1 MLIPTPRRLLILL
14 LLILLSAGLIPSA
27 LAQTDISLH
36 LSELNIESFP
46 KISLFAQVTDDR
58 GDRLLGLTSDSF
70 RILEEN
76 AEASDIEVG
85 ETTVG
90 SRIVFALN
98 TNFGLRIR
106 DTLGDSR
113 FDLTRQVLLDWWR
126 RPEFNRVG
134 IDDLSL
140 VTIDG
145 TLQSHSRAAVDLATA
160 LDHHQPTFPDEE
172 TGYEFLFQA
181 LDFTADR
188 PPNIGMPSYLVFFTA
203 LSTPP
208 EDTTVM
214 NIITRAQSNETVI
227 FPVLL
232 GEEDV
237 LDQPEA
243 VILNQIAE
251 ETGGQV
257 ILFSDDEGLDQL
269 IDLVISQRTQ
279 YSLNYISQI
288 IDSGPHEVKVQLI
301 IDDTEAASAV
311 RNFVLEIQPPEIT
324 LLQPPREILRSSD
337 DPSTPLDEIQ
347 PTSIDLEFAKT
358 FPDGFPRELTLSQLL
373 IDGVVV
379 DQSEAPPYER
389 LVWDLRPLLQSEEHT
404 IQVFVVDSFGQE
416 SASDIHR
423 VQLEVELPPRG
434 LVAIRPALGSLL
446 LALGVLLIGTIMTA
460 VLLTYGRRP
469 IKTAEAE
476 AQGGSVTAYRRASL
490 RRDLPD
496 EPAEAFLHPMGPYTT
511 TGESIPLIG
520 TDIFIGSDPSLTA
533 VPLEDPSVDRMH
545 ARLIRQVDGS
555 YLLKDQGSVAG
566 TWVNYKEIL
575 EEGLLLSD
583 GDRIHF
589 GRAFLKFIRPNA
601 PHRRIIH
608 VYKLESRGED
618 PLEPEENNTRDR

>member
-1 MLIPTPRRLLILL
+1 MIIPSSRRLLILL
-14 LLILLSAGLIPSA
+14 LLTLLSAGLIPSVS
-27 LAQTDISLH
+27 AQTDISLH

-46 KISLFAQVTDDR
+46 IISLFAKVTDDR
-58 GDRLLGLTSDSF
+58 GYRILGLTSDNF

-76 AEASDIEVG
+76 AEASDIEVR

-106 DTLGDSR
+106 DTLGYSR
-113 FDLTRQVLLDWWR
+113 FDLSRQALLDWWR

-140 VTIDG
+140 ATIDG

-214 NIITRAQSNETVI
+214 NIITRAQSNETAI

-257 ILFSDDEGLDQL
+257 ILFNDDEGLDQL
-269 IDLVISQRTQ
+269 IDLVINQRTQ
-279 YSLNYISQI
+279 YSLSYTSQI
-288 IDSGPHEVKVQLI
+288 IDSGPHEIKVQLI
-301 IDDTEAASAV
+301 IDDTEVASAV

-324 LLQPPREILRSSD
+324 LLQPPREIFRSSD

-358 FPDGFPRELTLSQLL
+358 FPDGFARELTLSQLL
-373 IDGVVV
+373 VDGVVV

-446 LALGVLLIGTIMTA
+446 LALGVLLVGTIMA
-460 VLLTYGRRP
+460 AILLTYGRRP
-469 IKTAEAE
+469 LKTAEAV
-476 AQGGSVTAYRRASL
+476 AQGGSVIAFRRASL

-496 EPAEAFLHPMGPYTT
+496 EPAEAFLHPLGPYTT

-566 TWVNYKEIL
+566 TWVNYEEIP
-575 EEGLLLSD
+575 EEGLLLID

-589 GRAFLKFIRPNA
+589 GRAFFQFIRPNA

-608 VYKLESRGED
+608 VCKLESKGED
-618 PLEPEENNTRDR
+618 PLEPKENNTRDR

>member
-1 MLIPTPRRLLILL
+1 MLIPTSRRLLILL
-14 LLILLSAGLIPSA
+14 LLTLLSAGLIPSA
-27 LAQTDISLH
+27 LAQTDISLR

-46 KISLFAQVTDDR
+46 DISLYAQLTDDR
-58 GDRLLGLTSDSF
+58 GYRLLGLTSDNF

-76 AEASDIEVG
+76 AEASDIKVE
-85 ETTVG
+85 ETMVG

-106 DTLGDSR
+106 DTLGYSR
-113 FDLTRQVLLDWWR
+113 FDLTRQALLDWWR

-134 IDDLSL
+134 VDDLSL
-140 VTIDG
+140 IAIDG

-160 LDHHQPTFPDEE
+160 LDHHQPTFPDDE
-172 TGYEFLFQA
+172 TGYEFIFQA

-203 LSTPP
+203 LPKPP
-208 EDTTVM
+208 KEITVM
-214 NIITRAQSNETVI
+214 NIITRAHSNQTAI
-227 FPVLL
+227 FPVIL

-243 VILNQIAE
+243 AILKQIAE

-257 ILFSDDEGLDQL
+257 ILFTDDEGLDRL
-269 IDLVISQRTQ
+269 IDLVISQQTQ
-279 YSLNYISQI
+279 YSLNYTSQI
-288 IDSGPHEVKVQLI
+288 IDSGPHEIKVQLI
-301 IDDTEAASAV
+301 LDDTEAASAV
-311 RNFVLEIQPPEIT
+311 RNFVIEIQPPEIT
-324 LLQPPREILRSSD
+324 LLQPPQEIFRSSD

-347 PTSIDLEFAKT
+347 PTSIELEFAKT

-373 IDGVVV
+373 VDGVVV
-379 DQSEAPPYER
+379 YQSEAPPYEH

-404 IQVFVVDSFGQE
+404 IQVFVVDSFGQD

-423 VQLEVELPPRG
+423 VRLEVELPPRG

-446 LALGVLLIGTIMTA
+446 LAVGVLLIGTITAA

-469 IKTAEAE
+469 QKTVEAE
-476 AQGGSVTAYRRASL
+476 SQGASVTAYRRASL

-496 EPAEAFLHPMGPYTT
+496 EPAEAFLHPLGPYTT

-520 TDIFIGSDPSLTA
+520 MDIFIGSDPSLTA

-545 ARLIRQVDGS
+545 ARLIRQVDGG
-555 YLLKDQGSVAG
+555 YLLRDQGSVAG
-566 TWVNYKEIL
+566 TWVNYEELPK
-575 EEGLLLSD
+575 EGLLLSD

-589 GRAFLKFIRPNA
+589 GRAFFQFVRPNT

-608 VYKLESRGED
+608 VCKLESKGEA
-618 PLEPEENNTRDR
+618 PLEPEEKNTRDR

>member
-1 MLIPTPRRLLILL
+1 MLIPAPRRLLVLL
-14 LLILLSAGLIPSA
+14 LLTLLSAGLIPSA

-46 KISLFAQVTDDR
+46 VVSLFAKVTDDR
-58 GDRLLGLTSDSF
+58 GHRLLGLTSDNF

-113 FDLTRQVLLDWWR
+113 FDITRQVLLDWWR

-134 IDDLSL
+134 VDDLSL

-145 TLQSHSRAAVDLATA
+145 TLQSHSEAAVDLATT

-172 TGYEFLFQA
+172 TGYEFLFKA

-188 PPNIGMPSYLVFFTA
+188 PPIIGMPSYLVFFTA

-208 EDTTVM
+208 EDTTAM
-214 NIITRAQSNETVI
+214 NIITRAQSNETAI

-257 ILFSDDEGLDQL
+257 ILFNDDEGLDQL
-269 IDLVISQRTQ
+269 IDLVINQRTQ
-279 YSLNYISQI
+279 YSLSYTSQI
-288 IDSGPHEVKVQLI
+288 IDSGPHEIKVQLI
-301 IDDTEAASAV
+301 IDDTEVASAV
-311 RNFVLEIQPPEIT
+311 RNFVLELQPPEIT

-337 DPSTPLDEIQ
+337 DSSTPLDEIQ
-347 PTSIDLEFAKT
+347 PTSIDLNFVKT
-358 FPDGFPRELTLSQLL
+358 FPDGFTRELTLSQLL
-373 IDGVVV
+373 VDGVVV
-379 DQSEAPPYER
+379 DQSKAPPYER

-423 VQLEVELPPRG
+423 VRLEVELPPRG
-434 LVAIRPALGSLL
+434 LVAIRPALSSLL
-446 LALGVLLIGTIMTA
+446 LALGVLLMGTIMA
-460 VLLTYGRRP
+460 AILLTYGRRP
-469 IKTAEAE
+469 LKTAEAE
-476 AQGGSVTAYRRASL
+476 AQGSLGTAYRRASL

-533 VPLEDPSVDRMH
+533 VPLEDPSVGRMH
-545 ARLIRQVDGS
+545 ARLVRQVDGS
-555 YLLKDQGSVAG
+555 YLLRDQGSIAG
-566 TWVNYKEIL
+566 TWVNY
-575 EEGLLLSD
+575 EEVPEAGLLLSN

-589 GRAFLKFIRPNA
+589 GRAFFQFIQPNA

-608 VYKLESRGED
+608 VCKLESESED
-618 PLEPEENNTRDR
+618 PLGPEENITRDR

>member
-1 MLIPTPRRLLILL
+1 MLIPTSRRLSILL

-27 LAQTDISLH
+27 LAQTDISLNI
-36 LSELNIESFP
+36 SELNIESFP
-46 KISLFAQVTDDR
+46 KISLFAQVTDER
-58 GDRLLGLTSDSF
+58 GQQILGLTSDNF

-76 AEASDIEVG
+76 AEASDIVVG

-106 DTLGDSR
+106 DTLGYSR

-126 RPEFNRVG
+126 RPEFNRLGV
-134 IDDLSL
+134 DDLSL
-140 VTIDG
+140 ITIDA

-188 PPNIGMPSYLVFFTA
+188 PPKIGMPSYLVFFTA

-208 EDTTVM
+208 EDTTVT
-214 NIITRAQSNETVI
+214 NIITRAQSNETAI

-257 ILFSDDEGLDQL
+257 ILFNDDDGLDQL
-269 IDLVISQRTQ
+269 IDLIISQRTQ
-279 YSLNYISQI
+279 YSLSYTSQI
-288 IDSGPHEVKVQLI
+288 IDSGPHEIKVQLF
-301 IDDTEAASAV
+301 IDDTEAASAA
-311 RNFVLEIQPPEIT
+311 RHFVLEIQPLEIT
-324 LLQPPREILRSSD
+324 LLHPPREIFRSSD

-347 PTSIDLEFAKT
+347 PTSIDLEFVKT

-379 DQSEAPPYER
+379 YQIEAPPYER

-416 SASDIHR
+416 SASNIHR
-423 VQLEVELPPRG
+423 VQVEVELPPRG

-446 LALGVLLIGTIMTA
+446 LALGVLLFGTIMAA

-469 IKTAEAE
+469 LKKAEAE
-476 AQGGSVTAYRRASL
+476 SQRASVTAHRRASL
-490 RRDLPD
+490 RRDFPD
-496 EPAEAFLHPMGPYTT
+496 EPVEAFLHPIGPYATT
-511 TGESIPLIG
+511 DESIPLIG

-566 TWVNYKEIL
+566 TWVNYEEIPN
-575 EEGLLLSD
+575 EGLLLSD
-583 GDRIHF
+583 GDRVHF
-589 GRAFLKFIRPNA
+589 GRAFFQFVRPNA

-608 VYKLESRGED
+608 ICKIESKGET

>member
-1 MLIPTPRRLLILL
+1 MLIPTSRRLLILL
-14 LLILLSAGLIPSA
+14 LLTLLSAGLIPSVS
-27 LAQTDISLH
+27 AQTDISLH

-46 KISLFAQVTDDR
+46 IISLFAKVTDDR
-58 GDRLLGLTSDSF
+58 GYRIPGLTSDNF

-76 AEASDIEVG
+76 AEASDIEVR

-106 DTLGDSR
+106 DTLGYSR
-113 FDLTRQVLLDWWR
+113 FDLTRQALLDWWR

-134 IDDLSL
+134 VDDLSL

-160 LDHHQPTFPDEE
+160 LGHHQPTFPDEE

-203 LSTPP
+203 LSAPP

-214 NIITRAQSNETVI
+214 NIITRAQSNETAI
-227 FPVLL
+227 FPILL

-257 ILFSDDEGLDQL
+257 ILFNDDEGLDQL
-269 IDLVISQRTQ
+269 IDLVINQRTQ
-279 YSLNYISQI
+279 YYLSYTSQI
-288 IDSGPHEVKVQLI
+288 IDSGPHEIKVQLI
-301 IDDTEAASAV
+301 IDDTEVASAV

-347 PTSIDLEFAKT
+347 PISIDLEFTKT
-358 FPDGFPRELTLSQLL
+358 FPDGFARELTLSQLL
-373 IDGVVV
+373 VDGVVV

-404 IQVFVVDSFGQE
+404 IQIFVVDSFGQE
-416 SASDIHR
+416 SASDIHK

-446 LALGVLLIGTIMTA
+446 LALGVLLVGTIMA
-460 VLLTYGRRP
+460 AILLTYGRRP
-469 IKTAEAE
+469 LKTAEAE
-476 AQGGSVTAYRRASL
+476 AQGGSVIAFRRASL

-496 EPAEAFLHPMGPYTT
+496 EPAEAFLHPLGPYTT

-545 ARLIRQVDGS
+545 SRLIRQVDGS

-566 TWVNYKEIL
+566 TWVNYEEVP

-589 GRAFLKFIRPNA
+589 GRAFFHFIRPNA
-601 PHRRIIH
+601 PQRRIIH
-608 VYKLESRGED
+608 VSKLESKGED
-618 PLEPEENNTRDR
+618 PLEPKENNTRDR

>member
-1 MLIPTPRRLLILL
+1 
-14 LLILLSAGLIPSA
+14 
-27 LAQTDISLH
+27 
-36 LSELNIESFP
+36 
-46 KISLFAQVTDDR
+46 
-58 GDRLLGLTSDSF
+58 LG
-70 RILEEN
+70 N
-76 AEASDIEVG
+76 
-85 ETTVG
+85 
-90 SRIVFALN
+90 
-98 TNFGLRIR
+98 
-106 DTLGDSR
+106 SR
-113 FDLTRQVLLDWWR
+113 FDLTRQTLLDWWR
-126 RPEFNRVG
+126 RPEFNQVG
-134 IDDLSL
+134 VDDLSL
-140 VTIDG
+140 ITIDG
-145 TLQSHSRAAVDLATA
+145 TLQSHSRAAVNLATA

-172 TGYEFLFQA
+172 TGYELLFQA

-203 LSTPP
+203 LPTPP
-208 EDTTVM
+208 EQTTVM
-214 NIITRAQSNETVI
+214 NIITRAHSNETAI

-257 ILFSDDEGLDQL
+257 ILFNDDEGIDQL

-279 YSLNYISQI
+279 YSLSYTSQI
-288 IDSGPHEVKVQLI
+288 IDSGPHEIKVQLI

-324 LLQPPREILRSSD
+324 LLQPPRVIFRGSD
-337 DPSTPLDEIQ
+337 DPSIPLDEIQ
-347 PTSIDLEFAKT
+347 PTSINLEFAKT

-379 DQSEAPPYER
+379 NQSEAPPYER
-389 LVWDLRPLLQSEEHT
+389 LIWDLRPLLQSEEHT
-404 IQVFVVDSFGQE
+404 MQVFVVDSFGQE

-434 LVAIRPALGSLL
+434 LVAIQPALGSLL
-446 LALGVLLIGTIMTA
+446 LALGVLLIGTIMA
-460 VLLTYGRRP
+460 AILLTYGRRP
-469 IKTAEAE
+469 LKTVEAE
-476 AQGGSVTAYRRASL
+476 YQGASVTAYRRASL

-566 TWVNYKEIL
+566 TWVNYEEVPK
-575 EEGLLLSD
+575 EGLLLAD

-589 GRAFLKFIRPNA
+589 GRAFFQFIRPNI

-608 VYKLESRGED
+608 VYKLESKGED
-618 PLEPEENNTRDR
+618 PLKPEENNTRDR

>member
-1 MLIPTPRRLLILL
+1 MLIPTSRRLLILL
-14 LLILLSAGLIPSA
+14 LLTLLSVGLIPSA
-27 LAQTDISLH
+27 LAQTDINLH
-36 LSELNIESFP
+36 ISELNFESFP

-58 GDRLLGLTSDSF
+58 GYRILGLTSDNF

-76 AEASDIEVG
+76 VEASGIEVR

-106 DTLGDSR
+106 DTLGNSR
-113 FDLTRQVLLDWWR
+113 FDLTRQALLDWWR

-134 IDDLSL
+134 VDDLSL
-140 VTIDG
+140 IAIDG

-188 PPNIGMPSYLVFFTA
+188 PPSIGMPSYLIFFTA

-214 NIITRAQSNETVI
+214 NIITRAHSNETAI

-257 ILFSDDEGLDQL
+257 ILFNDDEALDQL

-279 YSLNYISQI
+279 YSLSYTSQI
-288 IDSGPHEVKVQLI
+288 IDSGPHEIKVQLI
-301 IDDTEAASAV
+301 IDGTEAASAV

-324 LLQPPREILRSSD
+324 LLQPPREIFRGSD
-337 DPSTPLDEIQ
+337 DPSTPLNEIQ

-379 DQSEAPPYER
+379 NQSEAPPYER

-434 LVAIRPALGSLL
+434 LVAIRPASGSLL
-446 LALGVLLIGTIMTA
+446 LALGVLLVGTIMA
-460 VLLTYGRRP
+460 AILLTYGRRP
-469 IKTAEAE
+469 LKTAEAE
-476 AQGGSVTAYRRASL
+476 PQGASATAYRRASL

-533 VPLEDPSVDRMH
+533 VPLEDPSADRMH
-545 ARLIRQVDGS
+545 ARLIRHVDGS

-566 TWVNYKEIL
+566 TWVNYKEVPK
-575 EEGLLLSD
+575 EGLLLSD

-589 GRAFLKFIRPNA
+589 GRAFFQFIRPNA

-608 VYKLESRGED
+608 VYKLESKGED
-618 PLEPEENNTRDR
+618 PLKPEENTTRDR

>member
-1 MLIPTPRRLLILL
+1 MLIPKSRRLLILL
-14 LLILLSAGLIPSA
+14 LLTLVSAGLIPSV
-27 LAQTDISLH
+27 LAQTDISLQ
-36 LSELNIESFP
+36 LSKLNIKSFP
-46 KISLFAQVTDDR
+46 TISLFAQVTDENGYR
-58 GDRLLGLTSDSF
+58 ILGLTSDNF

-76 AEASDIEVG
+76 AEASDIKVE
-85 ETTVG
+85 EMTVG

-106 DTLGDSR
+106 DTLGNSR

-134 IDDLSL
+134 VDDLSL
-140 VTIDG
+140 VTIDD

-214 NIITRAQSNETVI
+214 KIITRAHSNETAI
-227 FPVLL
+227 YPVLL

-257 ILFSDDEGLDQL
+257 ILFNDDEGLDQL

-279 YSLNYISQI
+279 YSLSYTSQI
-288 IDSGPHEVKVQLI
+288 IDSGPHEIKVQLI
-301 IDDTEAASAV
+301 IDDTEAASAI

-324 LLQPPREILRSSD
+324 LLQPPREIFRGSD
-337 DPSTPLDEIQ
+337 DSSIPLDEIQ

-379 DQSEAPPYER
+379 NQSEAPPYER

-423 VQLEVELPPRG
+423 VQLEVELPARG
-434 LVAIRPALGSLL
+434 LVAIRPAMGSLL
-446 LALGVLLIGTIMTA
+446 LALGVLLIGTIIAA

-469 IKTAEAE
+469 LKTAEAE
-476 AQGGSVTAYRRASL
+476 SQGASVIAYRRASL

-496 EPAEAFLHPMGPYTT
+496 EPAEAFFHPMGPYTT

-566 TWVNYKEIL
+566 TWVNYE
-575 EEGLLLSD
+575 EVPNEGLLLSD

-589 GRAFLKFIRPNA
+589 GRAFFQFIRPNA
-601 PHRRIIH
+601 PHHRIIH
-608 VYKLESRGED
+608 VYKLESKGED
-618 PLEPEENNTRDR
+618 PLKPEENNTRDS

>member
-1 MLIPTPRRLLILL
+1 MHIPTYRRLLILL
-14 LLILLSAGLIPSA
+14 LLTLFSASLIPSA
-27 LAQTDISLH
+27 LAQTDISLR

-46 KISLFAQVTDDR
+46 KVSLFAQVTDDR
-58 GDRLLGLTSDSF
+58 GYQILGLTSDNF

-76 AEASDIEVG
+76 AEASDIEVV

-106 DTLGDSR
+106 DTLGYSR

-134 IDDLSL
+134 VDDLSL
-140 VTIDG
+140 IAIDG

-160 LDHHQPTFPDEE
+160 LDHHLPIFPDEE

-214 NIITRAQSNETVI
+214 NIITRAQSNETAI
-227 FPVLL
+227 FPVLI

-257 ILFSDDEGLDQL
+257 ILFNDDEGLDQL
-269 IDLVISQRTQ
+269 IDLIISQRTQ
-279 YSLNYISQI
+279 YSLSYTSQI
-288 IDSGPHEVKVQLI
+288 IDSGPHEIKVQLI

-324 LLQPPREILRSSD
+324 LLQPPREIFRRSD

-373 IDGVVV
+373 VDGVVV
-379 DQSEAPPYER
+379 YQSEAPPYER
-389 LVWDLRPLLQSEEHT
+389 LVWNLRPLLQSGEHT

-423 VQLEVELPPRG
+423 VQLEVDLPPRG

-446 LALGVLLIGTIMTA
+446 LALGVLLVGTIMA
-460 VLLTYGRRP
+460 AILLTYGRRP
-469 IKTAEAE
+469 LKTAEAE
-476 AQGGSVTAYRRASL
+476 PQGASVTAYRRASL

-566 TWVNYKEIL
+566 TWVNYEEIPK
-575 EEGLLLSD
+575 EGLLLSD
-583 GDRIHF
+583 GDRVHF
-589 GRAFLKFIRPNA
+589 GRAFFQFIRSNTPS
-601 PHRRIIH
+601 RRIIH
-608 VYKLESRGED
+608 VIKLESKGET
-618 PLEPEENNTRDR
+618 PLEPEENHTRDR